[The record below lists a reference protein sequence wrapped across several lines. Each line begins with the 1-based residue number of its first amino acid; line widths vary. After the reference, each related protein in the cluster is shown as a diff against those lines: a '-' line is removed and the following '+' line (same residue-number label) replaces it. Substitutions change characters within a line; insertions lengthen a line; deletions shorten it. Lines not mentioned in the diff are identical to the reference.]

1 VFGVNE
7 EVDVARA
14 AGRPRPAF
22 VISATRRAKAQREVA
37 ELGSERVDAETE
49 SPDDDERY
57 LVPFVAI
64 GFAVRR

>member
-22 VISATRRAKAQREVA
+22 VISATRRAMAQREVA
-37 ELGSERVDAETE
+37 ELGSKHVDAATGSPEET
-49 SPDDDERY
+49 S
-57 LVPFVAI
+57 AS
-64 GFAVRR
+64 